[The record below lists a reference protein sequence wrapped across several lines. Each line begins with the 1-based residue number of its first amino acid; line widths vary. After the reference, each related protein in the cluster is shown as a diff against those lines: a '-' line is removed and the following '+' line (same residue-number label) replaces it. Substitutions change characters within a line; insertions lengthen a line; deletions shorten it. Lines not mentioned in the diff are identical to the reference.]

1 MPWQAKARQ
10 AVPTVV
16 WVCVV
21 LAIAAYGAV
30 VVRNV
35 TDTLIGIA
43 DHSRAMVLAERPN
56 R

>member
-1 MPWQAKARQ
+1 MPWQAKVRQ
-10 AVPTVV
+10 ALPRVV
-16 WVCVV
+16 WVCLV

-43 DHSRAMVLAERPN
+43 DHSRSMVLVERPT

>member
-1 MPWQAKARQ
+1 MRWQAKVRQ
-10 AVPTVV
+10 AVPSLV
-16 WVCVV
+16 WVCLV

-43 DHSRAMVLAERPN
+43 DHSRSVASVERPN